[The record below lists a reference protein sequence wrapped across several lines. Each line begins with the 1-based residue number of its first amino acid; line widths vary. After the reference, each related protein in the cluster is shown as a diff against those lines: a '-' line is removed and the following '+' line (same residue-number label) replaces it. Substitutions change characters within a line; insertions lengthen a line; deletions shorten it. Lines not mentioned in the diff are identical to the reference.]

1 MLTKAE
7 PFAYGHAVPMSLL
20 FDMRLRLGVGV
31 LILGLAVVVA
41 VLVFSVFNG
50 NDGGDDPTATG
61 TPIDPE
67 LQALLESMVL
77 SSEDL
82 PAGLQRVG
90 LLFSTNEDIVESAP
104 DPEAELAEL
113 ERLGRRLGID
123 ANFAPTGAVPEDF
136 PVRGGIQNTVSLYTA
151 PEGASESF
159 QEGVDG
165 ARQTD
170 WPSLYPDL
178 RTVVADEVDRRLG
191 DQSVW
196 FRITGVDDSGQFI
209 VDDQVAFRV
218 GPARS
223 FLRVVTAFDEGA
235 GGDVYLNEVE
245 GWARLVVDRIERELG
260 LSARGESEG

>member
-20 FDMRLRLGVGV
+20 FDMRLRLGVAG
-31 LILGLAVVVA
+31 
-41 VLVFSVFNG
+41 LVFVLAAVFVVLAAAAC
-50 NDGGDDPTATG
+50 NDGGDDQTATG

-82 PAGLQRVG
+82 PAGLERAA
-90 LLFSTNEDIVESAP
+90 LLFSTNEDIVASAL

-113 ERLGRRLGID
+113 ERLGRRLSID

-178 RTVVADEVDRRLG
+178 RTIVADEVDRRLG

-223 FLRVVTAFDEGA
+223 FLRVVTAFD
-235 GGDVYLNEVE
+235 GGTGEDVYLNEVE
-245 GWARLVVDRIERELG
+245 GWARLVVDRIERELA